1 MCQQPVI
8 YQYVCYPPPTKK
20 ELYFLN
26 KVIGIEGGGVRNF
39 VFFFCNRHAGD
50 KQLWLSVK
58 RQFKQINFRDLGFCF
73 CNLMKKE
80 IVLNCKLMSIA
91 L

>member
-39 VFFFCNRHAGD
+39 VFFFVTDMLEINSFGCQSKGSLNR
-50 KQLWLSVK
+50 L
-58 RQFKQINFRDLGFCF
+58 ILGIWVFVF
-73 CNLMKKE
+73 A
-80 IVLNCKLMSIA
+80 I
-91 L
+91 